1 MTGSEE
7 VLMATHVVGTPIDR
21 RITLEKLDGIAWG
34 MFFLWIGIALLTNL
48 GWGIGLLGVGIII
61 LGAQIARKSMA
72 MGFAMFW
79 VAVGALFLLGGIW
92 NLLSIS
98 VSLTPIVCIVAGVLL
113 FVSALLGKPRAQ

>member
-1 MTGSEE
+1 
-7 VLMATHVVGTPIDR
+7 MATHVVGTPIDR